1 MPNKNFSDFAQR
13 TTGLLDSD
21 FIVGYDPAGPLEF
34 RTTIG
39 NLLSGGTASEK
50 IQYTMAFTHG
60 TSTSLLDNTSYY
72 FGQGPVDLGLVTT
85 AINTRSIFAAGTGKI
100 KYASVCIYA
109 GTIGSSES
117 APVKVANVTDATE
130 TLITNVSYA
139 SQNQGNLYTLSTPM
153 LVSQSDQICIKV
165 EVPLMATN
173 PSAVRHMV
181 TLYVV

>member
-1 MPNKNFSDFAQR
+1 MPNQNFSNFAER
-13 TTGLLDSD
+13 TTGLLNSD

-50 IQYTMAFTHG
+50 IQYTMAFTH
-60 TSTSLLDNTSYY
+60 SSSIALADNVSYY
-72 FGQGPVDLGLVTT
+72 FGQGPVDLGLVT
-85 AINTRSIFAAGTGKI
+85 AAVNTRSIFAAGTGKI
-100 KYASVCIYA
+100 KYASVCIFA
-109 GTIGSSES
+109 STIGSSES
-117 APVKVANVTDATE
+117 VPVKVANITDTTE
-130 TLITNVSYA
+130 ALITNVSYA
-139 SQNQGNLYTLSTPM
+139 GQNQGNLYTLSTPM